1 MTRAVRIQ
9 LSIMMFLQFFI
20 WGAWL
25 PQSFG
30 YWEGVLGFTPWQAM
44 MLDMAF
50 PISAILAMFF
60 ANQFADRNFAAEKFL
75 AFSHLIGGVALLA
88 FGFLARSFLAA
99 KVGNPDAAANFWLFF
114 GCMAIHCL
122 FYVPTMSVTNTI
134 LFAAATNPQKDFG
147 PIRLWGTIGW
157 IAAAWPFIFI
167 LTDWG
172 KVPAMSETSGLT
184 EWLGKAMGTPL
195 SGDALNLG
203 KSWTFITAGAASLI
217 LAVLSLSLPHT
228 PPKKNVEAGN
238 SLAWVEALKTLVANP
253 YLMVL
258 FLVTAI
264 DATVHDGFFFFAFTY
279 IGKVGVAQNWVQAAM
294 TVGQLAEIVTMLFL
308 SFVLVR
314 LGWRYTMAIG
324 VFGHTARFL
333 IWAAIYP
340 LAGDAWVPWV
350 AVAANV
356 MHGICYAF
364 FFATLYIFVDKVFP
378 KDARTSAQG
387 LFNLLVFGIGPIASR
402 FVWRALNNQ
411 YTTQVGDNA
420 ITDYKTLLLFPAA
433 AAAIGALLLLFAFHP
448 PKSISTEA
456 DGPSEAPH

>member
-238 SLAWVEALKTLVANP
+238 SLAWVEALKT
-253 YLMVL
+253 
-258 FLVTAI
+258 
-264 DATVHDGFFFFAFTY
+264 
-279 IGKVGVAQNWVQAAM
+279 
-294 TVGQLAEIVTMLFL
+294 
-308 SFVLVR
+308 
-314 LGWRYTMAIG
+314 
-324 VFGHTARFL
+324 
-333 IWAAIYP
+333 
-340 LAGDAWVPWV
+340 
-350 AVAANV
+350 
-356 MHGICYAF
+356 
-364 FFATLYIFVDKVFP
+364 
-378 KDARTSAQG
+378 
-387 LFNLLVFGIGPIASR
+387 
-402 FVWRALNNQ
+402 
-411 YTTQVGDNA
+411 
-420 ITDYKTLLLFPAA
+420 
-433 AAAIGALLLLFAFHP
+433 
-448 PKSISTEA
+448 
-456 DGPSEAPH
+456 